1 MISLPNVT
9 LVCVDTKNYGQAI
22 NAIQK
27 TLRQITTARTI
38 FFTDI
43 LLDMP
48 EFETIQIPHLYNK
61 SAYSKW
67 MIKEL
72 GNQHITTS
80 HILVIQHDGFV
91 LDASCWT
98 DEYLNYDYIG
108 APWLE
113 SDGFNVGNGG
123 FSLRSTRLHEN
134 LAHDDQIQG
143 LQPEDSAICRIYRDY
158 LEQNYQIKFAP
169 EELAHKFS
177 YELHEPKDSTFG
189 FHGPFHKPYV
199 EPIVIKRSGAM
210 GDVIGVEPVLKYFY
224 SKDHPVYLDTLP
236 QFMMLFDGHYFPVG
250 NYARFDKNV
259 IKHKY
264 IDLDLAYEVMPA
276 QLHLKSYYQVAG
288 ILDGPLENPALSFN
302 INNESRIFAQ
312 KYVVLHID
320 SRETAHRNV
329 HRVNWQR
336 VADYLTDKGYY
347 VIQIGVGQSPD
358 VGIRFNT
365 PNPHYLKWL
374 IAGAEFFIGVDSG
387 PSHIAVA
394 LRIRSILF
402 FGSVNPAF
410 IHPDLS
416 YIVPMQSPC
425 PANTPNCWHLT
436 PSTHGQDCTV
446 DPTEPPCTIH
456 TTASVLEAINRMV

>member
-158 LEQNYQIKFAP
+158 LEQ
-169 EELAHKFS
+169 LS
-177 YELHEPKDSTFG
+177 
-189 FHGPFHKPYV
+189 
-199 EPIVIKRSGAM
+199 
-210 GDVIGVEPVLKYFY
+210 
-224 SKDHPVYLDTLP
+224 
-236 QFMMLFDGHYFPVG
+236 
-250 NYARFDKNV
+250 
-259 IKHKY
+259 
-264 IDLDLAYEVMPA
+264 
-276 QLHLKSYYQVAG
+276 HL
-288 ILDGPLENPALSFN
+288 
-302 INNESRIFAQ
+302 
-312 KYVVLHID
+312 
-320 SRETAHRNV
+320 
-329 HRVNWQR
+329 
-336 VADYLTDKGYY
+336 
-347 VIQIGVGQSPD
+347 
-358 VGIRFNT
+358 
-365 PNPHYLKWL
+365 
-374 IAGAEFFIGVDSG
+374 
-387 PSHIAVA
+387 
-394 LRIRSILF
+394 
-402 FGSVNPAF
+402 
-410 IHPDLS
+410 
-416 YIVPMQSPC
+416 
-425 PANTPNCWHLT
+425 
-436 PSTHGQDCTV
+436 
-446 DPTEPPCTIH
+446 
-456 TTASVLEAINRMV
+456 